1 MALSKIN
8 LQSSEAIASL
18 NEERPLLSRRARPVR
33 LPDIQRS
40 FLSGDPPE
48 IYPKGHKLRIS
59 AVYEKNR
66 SARLGEP
73 VFCVLRILWI
83 NDVINVF
90 GKEECVQGTHQ
101 GFLARSIPAR
111 MRHGLLC
118 RPYSAIKKRHA
129 SACLSLWRSG
139 WDSNPRYRCRYT

>member
-1 MALSKIN
+1 MT
-8 LQSSEAIASL
+8 
-18 NEERPLLSRRARPVR
+18 RRRFTPA
-33 LPDIQRS
+33 
-40 FLSGDPPE
+40 
-48 IYPKGHKLRIS
+48 GHKPRIS

-90 GKEECVQGTHQ
+90 GKEECVQGTPD

-111 MRHGLLC
+111 RRHGLQC
-118 RPYSAIKKRHA
+118 RPHSTKIRTQRRLDLFKRDRLRPMLIVVGQDQFMVQSVLDIKMNE
-129 SACLSLWRSG
+129 W
-139 WDSNPRYRCRYT
+139 Y

>member
-1 MALSKIN
+1 MT
-8 LQSSEAIASL
+8 
-18 NEERPLLSRRARPVR
+18 RRRFTPA
-33 LPDIQRS
+33 
-40 FLSGDPPE
+40 
-48 IYPKGHKLRIS
+48 GHKPRIS

-101 GFLARSIPAR
+101 GFFARSIPAR
-111 MRHGLLC
+111 RRHGLLR
-118 RPYSAIKKRHA
+118 RPHSAIKKRHA
-129 SACLSLWRSG
+129 FACLFFMAEWVGFEPSGRSTRPHDFQKHHMKNRCIIG
-139 WDSNPRYRCRYT
+139 AYRPIIRRISALFAYISSAY